1 MGRRRMDESS
11 GDAADHYVI
20 SPTESEIYTA
30 IRAWLLEILP
40 SGMRVI
46 QGQQNR
52 QAAPRDPFAVMTIIG
67 RERIATNGWTYDG
80 TSTRTV
86 TEQVRITMQISLFG
100 PASSNQMQL
109 VTALWRDMQAVDYFR
124 NQSVPVC
131 PLTTSTT
138 RQLGF
143 ITGERQYEDCW
154 SVDLSMQVNLTVTM
168 PQQFATSIPVTL
180 IEVDTTYRPTE

>member
-1 MGRRRMDESS
+1 MDESS

-20 SPTESEIYTA
+20 SPTESGIYTA
-30 IRAWLLEILP
+30 MRAWLMEILP

-52 QAAPRDPFAVMTIIG
+52 QAAPIDPFAVMTIIG

-80 TSTRTV
+80 LSARTV

-109 VTALWRDMQAVDYFR
+109 VTALWRDMNAADYFR
-124 NQSVPVC
+124 SQSVPIA

-143 ITGERQYEDCW
+143 ITGEKQYEDCW
-154 SVDLSMQVNLTVTM
+154 AVDLSMQVNLTVTT
-168 PQQFATSIPVTL
+168 PQQFANSIPVTL
-180 IEVDTTYRPTE
+180 IEVDTSYRPTE